1 MKIGIIGSGI
11 VGQVLAKSFT
21 AEGNEVML
29 GTRNT
34 AKEDLVKFKS
44 ANPSI
49 SIGNFKET
57 AEYGE
62 ILVIATKG
70 SVTTAAIEI
79 AGIENFS
86 GKIVID
92 TTNPIADLPPVNGV
106 LQFFTGPNESLL
118 EKLQSLLPKAK
129 LVKAFNSVGNAV
141 MYKPHFS
148 AGQPTMFIAGNDEE
162 AKKFVTS
169 ILTAFGWATEDMGKM
184 EAARAIEPLCML
196 WCIPGFLR
204 NEWSHAFSLLK
215 K

>member
-141 MYKPHFS
+141 MYKPHFL